1 MSTLKELAE
10 NCRSENYKKIFSII
24 DTGVKG
30 TMKFAADGTPMT
42 PASHSTGD
50 VEEIKSCLYKEV
62 QEHTIAAHEGFTTF
76 SEVKSSVQL
85 NMKKVV
91 DGITKDGF
99 YNPMSGVGTS
109 IDPGMNNQTYQPL
122 LMGPSE
128 VTSLYANGGVASA
141 IIDKK
146 AKGAVLNG
154 YTILSNRFHAQEL
167 QQLKEHA
174 ESKGFADVCCSAGLR
189 DGYVYGGAA
198 TYPIFKLDTPVTTAM
213 TIRQLIAEHVLG
225 QGCLSHFV
233 EIDRWNTV
241 VIPSYDLSTE
251 DYLRP
256 RSFYVPIS
264 GLEICAERS
273 AYIKPKPQPYW
284 AAIRQLGWGEPDSV
298 GYLRSL
304 LSYNILIM
312 AVPMMAQQ
320 MSLVIHRLPLDGII
334 AMNGPAAAKKWQA
347 ENEKELRDWSM
358 FNPKAIN
365 AYGEIDV
372 LNRTYTGF
380 GELVDTLRKDIS
392 ANCSLPESVI
402 FYTQPSGIFNKT
414 EEDVLLKQSE
424 TIKMG
429 QKAVTPELNKLL
441 PVLAADLWGL
451 PEGMASWEKYQT
463 LQLSFDTPVV
473 SSPSEKAEILRK
485 FSESIS
491 LLCGAGMDVQT
502 SLAYAKRYL
511 GEVEVP
517 KDIEE
522 KMTALPAIKT
532 PEQVDENVSGA
543 DNSAP
548 AAEGS
553 ADVAVPDTETQ
564 AVNHTDNRVK
574 GNENA
579 QNA

>member
-1 MSTLKELAE
+1 MSTLKELAD
-10 NCRSENYKKIFSII
+10 NCRNTNFQKIYKII
-24 DTGVKG
+24 DKSVGT
-30 TMKFAADGTPMT
+30 TMKFAADGTPVS

-50 VEEIKSCLYKEV
+50 IEEIKSHLYNEV
-62 QEHTIAAHEGFTTF
+62 QANTIAAHGGFTTF
-76 SEVKSSVQL
+76 NEVKSSVNL
-85 NMKKVV
+85 NMKKVIA
-91 DGITKDGF
+91 GITKDGF

-122 LMGPSE
+122 LMGPGE

-167 QQLKEHA
+167 QELKEHA
-174 ESKGFADVCCSAGLR
+174 ESKGFADACCSAGLR

-198 TYPIFKLDTPVTTAM
+198 TYPILKLDTPVTTAM
-213 TIRQLIAEHVLG
+213 TVRQLINEHLIG
-225 QGCLSHFV
+225 KNCLSHFV
-233 EIDRWNTV
+233 EVDRWNTV

-264 GLEICAERS
+264 GLEVNAERS

-312 AVPMMAQQ
+312 AVPIMAQQ
-320 MSLVIHRLPLDGII
+320 MSLVVHRLPLDGII

-441 PVLAADLWGL
+441 PILAADLWGL

-491 LLCGAGMDVQT
+491 LLHGAGMAT
-502 SLAYAKRYL
+502 ETALAYAKRYL

-522 KMTALPAIKT
+522 KLTSIPQVVA

-543 DNSAP
+543 DNTAP
-548 AAEGS
+548 TAEGS
-553 ADVAVPDTETQ
+553 ADVVAPDAETP
-564 AVNHTDNRVK
+564 VVDHTDNKLK
-574 GNENA
+574 GDANA